1 MYRISRR
8 FWIWPSFWPQ
18 RSHLRAQRLF
28 PKPTSNKNPLFSKAF
43 AIANT
48 LFCWRNK
55 TFWQLKYTWLTLQ
68 KISVVTFVSLFTS
81 GHQTIDFLQ
90 DICWITKFVRTFTIH
105 RKSWDFVWLLSR
117 NFSAVEK
124 CVRSEIGKVAWE
136 FDNKFAFCTFV
147 YKTERKVTFVL
158 WKFHEILFKFSRFLN
173 QDADVIVYKEVSKFP
188 VIFCLPENH
197 EESYSENA
205 ENIALTFSALD
216 VFGKD

>member
-1 MYRISRR
+1 MD
-8 FWIWPSFWPQ
+8 F
-18 RSHLRAQRLF
+18 
-28 PKPTSNKNPLFSKAF
+28 
-43 AIANT
+43 
-48 LFCWRNK
+48 
-55 TFWQLKYTWLTLQ
+55 LTIEIYLTCLT
-68 KISVVTFVSLFTS
+68 KIYVITFVPLLISW
-81 GHQTIDFLQ
+81 HHTIDFSSGFLLDHKISLNFHDCQ
-90 DICWITKFVRTFTIH
+90 RMLRICLT
-105 RKSWDFVWLLSR
+105 
-117 NFSAVEK
+117 AEK